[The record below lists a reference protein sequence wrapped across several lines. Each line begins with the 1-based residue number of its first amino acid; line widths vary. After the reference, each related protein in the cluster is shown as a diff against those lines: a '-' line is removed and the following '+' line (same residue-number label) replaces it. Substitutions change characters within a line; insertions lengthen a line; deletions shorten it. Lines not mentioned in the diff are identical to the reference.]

1 MADEQTILLDPE
13 EELTSVRERLEKAQA
28 RRIYLIIPQQ
38 TRLRSHVG
46 WRLIH
51 ARMRELGKELLVI
64 SPDRQVRAMARAAG
78 FNVAESLESPGS
90 RPRSGGTRPGNVTTR
105 GAARS
110 RVGSNRG
117 GPESHVP
124 PPRRRLMPSASSRPP
139 EQSPADRR
147 ADYDD
152 EATLERPGRQGQMV
166 EGRPQIIPAAF
177 LEESE
182 ERPGSAF
189 GLRIDT
195 TPSVRPSV
203 PQVEEDDEEGE
214 NLSKYYHD
222 YKTAQSIRESARTT
236 REQPGQSAPSTNLN
250 TRGSLAS
257 APGRWEPG
265 DRYAFMEDDE
275 ELSPLPEQK
284 ASVPGSLVEGPGA
297 DIPDI
302 SDRSTEIMKGEI
314 EDLGDTEAPDL
325 PQIGSVRGL
334 EEPTDHLHE
343 QEEHTRPRARTGQ
356 MQPRQF
362 SPRAPR
368 PEPPEP
374 DYDELAAIQDRP
386 TQEVRPLLSP
396 SGELAGTGTRSSQTL
411 RSGMPSQVGASVRAA
426 STSQKAPGRQLMPPV
441 AAPRQPA
448 GVRPAT
454 RRRGRGWWVFIAV
467 LVILLIAGSFLFYFV
482 PSATVTVFLQART
495 YSRLVQLNA
504 TANSHANVSDRVPA
518 QMLARSFSVSGQ
530 GAASGTTRVGNARAQ
545 GLVAFTNNGNQD
557 IVVPTGTIVT
567 TQSGIQ
573 FVTEA
578 EAQVSHIPPNNTF
591 PAVPVTAQQSG
602 EIGNVPAGSI
612 TVIPQASLASIAR
625 YNNVSV
631 STVSLTVTNTQP
643 TSKGGAANVPA
654 VTTRDLQ
661 ALTQTLHQKL
671 QKEVSAWLAT
681 QVHRG
686 DLRGVLIPD
695 VLDSAS
701 PLPQEQLS
709 GAPGAGQ
716 AASSGT
722 FSGTLALSVR
732 VLVVRAASL
741 QAAAG
746 AQLNA
751 AALSLRP
758 ASMLAERFPVTLTNV
773 QSKPSKDG
781 STLAI
786 TAKASG
792 AIIARLSPQSISS
805 NLAGR
810 GVSQAGSYLKSSL
823 PQAGIQNVQVSVVPA
838 FLSILPLQARRIQIV
853 LQPVQ
858 VGPPKGVPNG

>member
-13 EELTSVRERLEKAQA
+13 EELTSVRERLEKAPA

-78 FNVAESLESPGS
+78 FNVAESLEAPGS
-90 RPRSGGTRPGNVTTR
+90 RPRSGGTRPGSVTTR
-105 GAARS
+105 GTARS
-110 RVGSNRG
+110 RISSNRG
-117 GPESHVP
+117 GPESQVP
-124 PPRRRLMPSASSRPP
+124 PPRRRLMPSTGSRPP
-139 EQSPADRR
+139 AQSPTAER

-152 EATLERPGRQGQMV
+152 EATLERPGRQGPRI
-166 EGRPQIIPAAF
+166 EGRPQITPAAF
-177 LEESE
+177 LEEPE
-182 ERPGSAF
+182 ERSGPAF

-203 PQVEEDDEEGE
+203 PHVEEEDEED
-214 NLSKYYHD
+214 LSKDYDD
-222 YKTAQSIRESARTT
+222 YKTAQSIRESARTG
-236 REQPGQSAPSTNLN
+236 REQPGQRVPSTNLEA
-250 TRGSLAS
+250 RESRAS
-257 APGRWEPG
+257 APGRWEHG

-275 ELSPLPEQK
+275 QLSPLPEQK
-284 ASVPGSLVEGPGA
+284 ASVPGLAVEGPGA
-297 DIPDI
+297 DVPDI
-302 SDRSTEIMKGEI
+302 SDRSTEIMKDEI
-314 EDLGDTEAPDL
+314 EDLGDTAAPDL
-325 PQIGSVRGL
+325 PQVGSARGL
-334 EEPTDHLHE
+334 EEPTDRLRGQPE
-343 QEEHTRPRARTGQ
+343 RSRPRGRTGQ
-356 MQPRQF
+356 MQPRPF

-368 PEPPEP
+368 PASPDP
-374 DYDELAAIQDRP
+374 DYDDDELAAIQDRP
-386 TQEVRPLLSP
+386 TQEVRPLLRP
-396 SGELAGTGTRSSQTL
+396 SGGLVGASTRSSQAL
-411 RSGMPSQVGASVRAA
+411 RSGTPPQTGAPLRSVPA
-426 STSQKAPGRQLMPPV
+426 SQKAPGRQLMPPPV
-441 AAPRQPA
+441 TTPRQPA
-448 GVRPAT
+448 RSQRAT
-454 RRRGRGWWVFIAV
+454 RKRGRGWWVFIV
-467 LVILLIAGSFLFYFV
+467 VVVILLLAGSFLFYFI

-495 YSRLVQLNA
+495 YSKLVQLNA
-504 TANSHANVSDRVPA
+504 TADSQANLPNRVPA
-518 QMLARSFSVSGQ
+518 QMLAKSFSASGQ
-530 GAASGTTRVGNARAQ
+530 GTASGTTSVGNAKAQ
-545 GLVAFTNNGNQD
+545 GLVAFTNNSNQD
-557 IVVPTGTIVT
+557 IVVPTGTVIT

-573 FVTEA
+573 FVTQA
-578 EAQVSHIPPNNTF
+578 EAQVPANNTF
-591 PAVPVTAQQSG
+591 PAVPVSAQQSG

-612 TVIPQASLASIAR
+612 TVIPSASLASIAR

-631 STVSLTVTNTQP
+631 STVNLTVTNTQP
-643 TSKGGAANVPA
+643 TSKGGAANSPA
-654 VTTRDLQ
+654 VTTQDLQ

-681 QVHRG
+681 QVHSG
-686 DLRGVLIPD
+686 DLRGGLIPD
-695 VLDSAS
+695 VLGSSA

-709 GAPGAGQ
+709 GAPEAGQ

-732 VLVVRAASL
+732 VLVARAASL

-758 ASMLAERFPVTLTNV
+758 ASMLAGRFPVTLTNI

-792 AIIARLSPQSISS
+792 AIIARLSAQSISS
-805 NLAGR
+805 NLAGK
-810 GVSQAGSYLKSSL
+810 GVSQAASDLKSSL
-823 PQAGIQNVQVSVVPA
+823 PQAGIQNVQVSVSPA
-838 FLSILPLQARRIQIV
+838 FLSILPLQAGRIQVV

-858 VGPPKGVPNG
+858 VRPPKGVPNG